1 VLVTGGAG
9 FIGSHLVRRFVE
21 LGHEVTVLD
30 DFSTGRAE
38 NLSSAAPVR
47 IVNGSILDSHAIAEA
62 AQDAELILH
71 LASIVGMRRAHAEP
85 ALSMRI
91 SDEGTSKLLAATG
104 MVPIVLM
111 SSSSVYGLES
121 SGMVREEDQI
131 TAEEALE
138 YDGGKR
144 GYASGKHVLERHGLA
159 AMSTGRRVQILR
171 PFNVVGPRQ
180 RDDFGMVLPN
190 FLRRAIAG
198 LPLQVHDD
206 GLQVRSFGSIHT
218 FTDCVFRL
226 LGSENAWR
234 PGATPINIGTSTV
247 TSLIDLAKIVLQETG
262 SNSSIEFIPYKK
274 IFPGKRDVRHR
285 RPDNTRLEQLI
296 GPLEWADIRMIVRDC
311 LAELRVSRA
320 PGFANEIPLVAQ
332 KA

>member
-131 TAEEALE
+131 TA
-138 YDGGKR
+138 
-144 GYASGKHVLERHGLA
+144 
-159 AMSTGRRVQILR
+159 
-171 PFNVVGPRQ
+171 
-180 RDDFGMVLPN
+180 
-190 FLRRAIAG
+190 
-198 LPLQVHDD
+198 
-206 GLQVRSFGSIHT
+206 
-218 FTDCVFRL
+218 
-226 LGSENAWR
+226 
-234 PGATPINIGTSTV
+234 
-247 TSLIDLAKIVLQETG
+247 
-262 SNSSIEFIPYKK
+262 
-274 IFPGKRDVRHR
+274 
-285 RPDNTRLEQLI
+285 
-296 GPLEWADIRMIVRDC
+296 
-311 LAELRVSRA
+311 
-320 PGFANEIPLVAQ
+320 
-332 KA
+332 